1 MPHTQPTAGLAST
14 SVPSTEQQTYASV
27 ISKPESGHSPSV
39 SHDSHLASPDPQRQS
54 YTEDDDEQPP
64 SAQTIH
70 N

>member
-1 MPHTQPTAGLAST
+1 MHTQPTAGLAST

-39 SHDSHLASPDPQRQS
+39 SHDSHRTSPDPQRQS

-70 N
+70 S